1 MENNWKYIVYK
12 TINLVNNKIY
22 IGLHK
27 TKNPEIFDGYLGNGI
42 YNTQPYT
49 YEHAKTA
56 FQCAVK
62 KYGPKNFRRY
72 TIAIFNTAE
81 EASDLEEQ
89 LVNEKFLERSDVY
102 NMVLGGLGGYFI
114 SNRLKVYQY
123 DLNGNYV
130 NEYESYADAA
140 LKLNC
145 DYTLISYA
153 VRKRSIAK
161 KYLWSNDKLE
171 KIDLSQYNLGLNHA
185 INIFVYNI
193 NGKYLGGYK
202 TLTDAARK
210 LKSTQG
216 TLKKYAML
224 GSCFRN
230 KFYLSF
236 VKEDTYDKAKSKYL
250 KIRPVYQYDINGN
263 FVKAFDSQLEAELTY
278 KTNITKSIRLK
289 QCDELGY
296 MWGLEKLT
304 IYNKPNK
311 RIKRKVGKF
320 TLDNV
325 LVKEYES
332 ATQAANE
339 NGTSVWKVLA
349 GTNQTHKQ
357 HIYKYLDS

>member
-1 MENNWKYIVYK
+1 MKNWKYIVYK

-27 TKNPEIFDGYLGNGI
+27 TKDPEIFDGYIGNGV

-56 FQCAVK
+56 FQYAVK

-72 TIAIFNTAE
+72 TIAVFDTVE

-89 LVNEKFLERSDVY
+89 LVNKKFLERSDVY
-102 NMVLGGLGGYFI
+102 NMVLGGYFVF
-114 SNRLKVYQY
+114 NRLKVYQY
-123 DLNGNYV
+123 DLKGNYI
-130 NEYESYADAA
+130 NEYKSYADAA

-171 KIDLSQYNLGLNHA
+171 KLDLSQYNLGLNNS

-193 NGKYLGGYK
+193 DGKYLGGYK
-202 TLTDAARK
+202 TLAETARK
-210 LKSTQG
+210 LNSSQG
-216 TLKKYAML
+216 TIKKYAVL
-224 GSCFRN
+224 GNCFRN
-230 KFYLSF
+230 KFYFSL
-236 VKEDTYDKAKSKYL
+236 VKEDTYDKARSKYL
-250 KIRPVYQYDINGN
+250 KIRPVYQYDSNGN
-263 FVKAFDSQLEAELTY
+263 FITEFNSQLEAEITY
-278 KTNITKSIRLK
+278 KTNITKAIRLK

-311 RIKRKVGKF
+311 REKRKVGKF
-320 TLDNV
+320 TLDNI

-357 HIYKYLDS
+357 YIYKYLDS

>member
-1 MENNWKYIVYK
+1 MKNWKYIVYK

-27 TKNPEIFDGYLGNGI
+27 TKDPEIFDGYIGNGV

-56 FQCAVK
+56 FQYAVK

-72 TIAIFNTAE
+72 TIAVFDTVE
-81 EASDLEEQ
+81 EASDLEDQ
-89 LVNEKFLERSDVY
+89 LVNKKFLERSDVY
-102 NMVLGGLGGYFI
+102 NMVLGGLGGYFVF
-114 SNRLKVYQY
+114 SRLKVYQY
-123 DLNGNYV
+123 DLKGNYI
-130 NEYESYADAA
+130 NEYKSYADAA

-145 DYTLISYA
+145 DYTLIYYA

-171 KIDLSQYNLGLNHA
+171 KLDLSQYNLGLNHS

-193 NGKYLGGYK
+193 DGKYLGGYK
-202 TLTDAARK
+202 TLAETARK
-210 LKSTQG
+210 LNSSQG
-216 TLKKYAML
+216 TIKKYAVL
-224 GSCFRN
+224 GNCFRN
-230 KFYLSF
+230 KFYFSL
-236 VKEDTYDKAKSKYL
+236 VKEDTYDKARSKYL
-250 KIRPVYQYDINGN
+250 KIRPVYQYDSNGN
-263 FVKAFDSQLEAELTY
+263 FITEFNSQLEAEITY
-278 KTNITKSIRLK
+278 KTNITKAIRLK

-311 RIKRKVGKF
+311 REKRKVGKF
-320 TLDNV
+320 TLDNI

-357 HIYKYLDS
+357 YIYKYLDS

>member
-27 TKNPEIFDGYLGNGI
+27 TKDPEIFDGYIGNGV

-56 FQCAVK
+56 FQYAVK

-72 TIAIFNTAE
+72 TIAVFDTVE

-89 LVNEKFLERSDVY
+89 LVNKKFLERSDVY
-102 NMVLGGLGGYFI
+102 NMVLGGLGGYFVF
-114 SNRLKVYQY
+114 NRLKVYQY
-123 DLNGNYV
+123 DLKGNYI
-130 NEYESYADAA
+130 NEYKSYADAA

-171 KIDLSQYNLGLNHA
+171 KLDLSQYNLGLNNS

-193 NGKYLGGYK
+193 DGKYLGGYK
-202 TLTDAARK
+202 TLAETARK
-210 LKSTQG
+210 LNSSQG
-216 TLKKYAML
+216 TIKKYAVL
-224 GSCFRN
+224 GNCFRN
-230 KFYLSF
+230 KFYFSL
-236 VKEDTYDKAKSKYL
+236 VKEDTYDKARSKYL
-250 KIRPVYQYDINGN
+250 KIRPVYQYDSNGN
-263 FVKAFDSQLEAELTY
+263 FITEFNSQLEAEITY
-278 KTNITKSIRLK
+278 KTNITKAIRLK

-311 RIKRKVGKF
+311 REKRKVGKF
-320 TLDNV
+320 TLDNI